1 MITRWSSHIK
11 DQKERK
17 NFEGQVRSASVIL
30 GRLTNIIDHKIDNL
44 ECPSQADYND
54 ASWAYLQADRNGQL
68 RSLLEL
74 RKLTDLSQEDSDH
87 V

>member
-11 DQKERK
+11 DKEKRK
-17 NFEGQVRSASVIL
+17 TFEAQVRSASTVL
-30 GRLTNIIDHKIDNL
+30 GRLTEIIDSKIDTL
-44 ECPSQADYND
+44 DCPSQTDYTE

-74 RKLTDLSQEDSDH
+74 RKLTDLSQEDKDH